1 MSIQH
6 KTRDSNG
13 EILTGRLWRKNHSFF
28 KNLPFYSDIPRTD
41 EIASTLQN
49 ALGERSLEGC
59 YGALLLVR

>member
-28 KNLPFYSDIPRTD
+28 KNLPFYSDIPRMD

-49 ALGERSLEGC
+49 ALGERCLEGC
-59 YGALLLVR
+59 YGALLLVK

>member
-6 KTRDSNG
+6 KTRDSKG

-28 KNLPFYSDIPRTD
+28 KNLPFYSAIPNMD
-41 EIASTLQN
+41 EIATSLQN

-59 YGALLLVR
+59 YGALLVVS